1 MPKPSNPNN
10 GKKKAKA
17 KTTPKTPAKPKA
29 KFARKAFWGSL
40 LVIAVAIFA
49 VLWSSLF
56 KPYPMQG
63 KKQMIVVASGDT
75 YSKFIQRLVQE
86 NQVSF
91 PIILK
96 LYQKFMIHDSLKAGV
111 YEISQGMSIRQVLAL
126 LSNAENA
133 QMNRILVIEGTTFK
147 QLLQTLKKNE
157 HVTKTILDLP
167 HEQILKQLNIPHNH
181 PEGLFAPD
189 TYFFAKGETDKKIL
203 TDLYKRQMKSLDDAW
218 AGKAANLPYKDKYQ
232 ALIMASI
239 IEKETSLDS
248 ELEQVS
254 GVFVRRLKI
263 GMRLQTDPTVI
274 YGMGDS
280 YNGNI
285 TRNDLRTP
293 TAYNTYTID
302 GLPPTPIAL
311 PSKKAIEAAMHP
323 DDAQNIYFVATGNG
337 GHKFTASLAEH
348 NRAVQDYLTALR
360 AKKNQGE

>member
-1 MPKPSNPNN
+1 MPKPPNAR
-10 GKKKAKA
+10 KSKS
-17 KTTPKTPAKPKA
+17 KTKAKPKA
-29 KFARKAFWGSL
+29 RFPIKKILIAL
-40 LVIAVAIFA
+40 MILVLGIFA
-49 VLWSSLF
+49 VLSLSLF
-56 KPYPMQG
+56 KNYPVEN
-63 KKQMIVVASGDT
+63 KKQVLVISAGDT
-75 YSKFIQRLVQE
+75 YSRFIDQLAQK
-86 NQVSF
+86 NQVHF
-91 PIILK
+91 PIVLK

-323 DDAQNIYFVATGNG
+323 DDAKNIYFVATGNG
-337 GHKFTASLAEH
+337 GHKFTASLAER
-348 NRAVQDYLTALR
+348 NRAVQDYLTVLR
-360 AKKNQGE
+360 AKKKQGE

>member
-1 MPKPSNPNN
+1 MPKLPNSSKSN
-10 GKKKAKA
+10 K
-17 KTTPKTPAKPKA
+17 KPKA
-29 KFARKAFWGSL
+29 KPKSRFPVKAFLGAIIIL
-40 LVIAVAIFA
+40 LVILLSIVGT
-49 VLWSSLF
+49 SLF
-56 KPYPMQG
+56 KNYPVEG
-63 KKQMIVVASGDT
+63 KKQLLVISSGDT
-75 YSKFIQRLVQE
+75 YSRFIDRLAKE
-86 NQVSF
+86 NKVNF

-96 LYQKFMIHDSLKAGV
+96 LYQKFMIHDSMKAGV
-111 YEISQGMSIRQVLAL
+111 YEITRGMSVRQVLDM

-147 QLLQTLKKNE
+147 QLAQNLKKDPN
-157 HVTKTILDLP
+157 VSKTILDLP
-167 HEQILKQLNIPHNH
+167 QDQLLKELDIPYSH

-203 TDLYKRQMKSLDDAW
+203 TDLYRRQMKSLDEAW
-218 AGKAANLPYKDKYQ
+218 ANKAANLPYKDKYE

-248 ELEQVS
+248 ELQQVS

-274 YGMGDS
+274 YGMGDQ
-280 YNGNI
+280 YKGNI

-293 TAYNTYTID
+293 TAYNTYTIN

-323 DDAQNIYFVATGNG
+323 DDSKNLYFVATGNG
-337 GHKFTASLAEH
+337 GHKFTASLEEH
-348 NRAVQDYLTALR
+348 NRAVQEYLTVLR
-360 AKKNQGE
+360 SKKNQGE